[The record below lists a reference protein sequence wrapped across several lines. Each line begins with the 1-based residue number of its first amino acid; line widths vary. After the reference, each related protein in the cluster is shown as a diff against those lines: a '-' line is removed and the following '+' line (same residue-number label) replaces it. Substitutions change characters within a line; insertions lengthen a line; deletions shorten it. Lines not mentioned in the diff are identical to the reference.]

1 MKQHGGLN
9 KKRWVAGLSL
19 SLSLLA
25 CAQGCWAQEAS
36 ATVVNCGRLLDVKAG
51 VWREQVGVVVRAGVI
66 ESLGPVQ
73 ALPGAIDLSAYA
85 CLPGLMDMHVHLTG
99 DPKPRAEALRAQVQD
114 EPADVAYASVELARR
129 TLLAGFTTVR
139 DLGAADGLN
148 VAMKRAIEA
157 GHVVGPR
164 LFTAGKSIGTTGGHA
179 DPSNGW
185 SGPLRERLGKPG
197 PEKGVINGPD
207 AAREAVRARYQ
218 EGADLIKITATGGV
232 LSQARNGQN
241 AQFTDEELRAIVA
254 TAKDYGFKVAAHAH
268 GLEGIKRALR
278 AGVDSIEHG
287 TYMDAEAMALFKQTG
302 AWYVPTV
309 SAGRY
314 VSEKA
319 RLPDYYS
326 PVVRPK
332 AAAIGAQIQAT
343 LGRAYQ
349 AGVNL
354 AFGTDAGV
362 FPHGENAREF
372 SLWVQAGVPPLA
384 ALRSATVHAAQL
396 LGQAERLGSLERGY
410 AADLIAVKG
419 DPLQQISVLENVAF
433 VMKDGQVFKP
443 LPGSAEPAYAA
454 GHRHNR

>member
-1 MKQHGGLN
+1 MPQPVIKLVQVAAPALL
-9 KKRWVAGLSL
+9 WVSL
-19 SLSLLA
+19 CQA
-25 CAQGCWAQEAS
+25 PVAQAQAQPAPGAS
-36 ATVVNCGRLLDVKAG
+36 AVLHCGKLLDVRAG
-51 VWREQVGVVVRAGVI
+51 VWREKVRVTVENGRFR
-66 ESLGPVQ
+66 
-73 ALPGAIDLSAYA
+73 ALEAQRPDPAAIDLNDYA

-99 DPKPRAEALRAQVQD
+99 DPKPRAEALRTTVQD
-114 EPADVAYASVELARR
+114 DPVDVAYASVQLARR
-129 TLLAGFTTVR
+129 TLMAGFTTVR

-157 GHVVGPR
+157 GHMVGPR
-164 LFTAGKSIGTTGGHA
+164 MFTAGKSIGTTGGHA

-185 SGPLRERLGKPG
+185 SGTMRQALGKPG

-232 LSQARNGQN
+232 LSQARSGQN
-241 AQFTDEELRAIVA
+241 AQFTDEELRAIVG

-268 GLEGIKRALR
+268 GVEGIKRALR

-287 TYMDAEAMALFKQTG
+287 TYMDAEAMELFKKTG

-309 SAGRY
+309 SAGKY
-314 VSEKA
+314 VSEKSK
-319 RLPDYYS
+319 LPDYYS

-332 AAAIGAQIQAT
+332 AAAIGAQIQGT
-343 LGRAYQ
+343 LARAYR

-362 FPHGENAREF
+362 FPNGDNAKEF
-372 SLWVQAGVPPLA
+372 GHWVEAGVPPLA
-384 ALRSATVHAAQL
+384 VIRSATLHAAQL
-396 LGQAERLGSLERGY
+396 LGQDDTLGRIEPGF

-419 DPLQQISVLENVAF
+419 DPLQDVKLLEKVEL
-433 VMKDGQVFKP
+433 VMKDGIVYKQP
-443 LPGSAEPAYAA
+443 
-454 GHRHNR
+454 